1 MAGHSKWANTKHRKA
16 AQDARRGKIF
26 TKLIREIGAAVRLY
40 GADISTNPR
49 LRAVVDKALISNMT
63 RDTVNRAIARAAG
76 EQDGANM
83 EELTYEGYGPGGV
96 AVMVTALSDNR
107 NRTAADVRHAFGK
120 FGGNLGSEG
129 SVGYLFRKLGVISFS
144 GAVDEER
151 LLELALEAGAEDLVS
166 HDDGQLEV
174 LTAPEAL
181 WPVVDALAAA
191 GFVASKSEVAL
202 LPSTKAE
209 LTEVEVATAFLKTID
224 LLEDLDDV
232 QEVYTNA
239 ELSDAVLAQLDH

>member
-49 LRAVVDKALISNMT
+49 LRAVVDKALVSNMT
-63 RDTVNRAIARAAG
+63 RDTVNRAIARASG
-76 EQDGANM
+76 EGDGANM

-144 GAVDEER
+144 AGVDEER

>member
-49 LRAVVDKALISNMT
+49 LRAVVDKALVSNMT
-63 RDTVNRAIARAAG
+63 RDTVNRAIARASG
-76 EQDGANM
+76 EGDGAAM

-144 GAVDEER
+144 GGVDEER
-151 LLELALEAGAEDLVS
+151 LLELALEAGADDLVS
-166 HDDGQLEV
+166 HEDGQLEV
-174 LTAPEAL
+174 LTAPDAL

-209 LTEVEVATAFLKTID
+209 LTEVEVATAFFKTID